1 MDLSFSDLRCPIP
14 VLFLIV
20 LLPKWPP
27 SKRQRAVSLGW
38 GVGTV
43 TTNGLNRSLTYGT
56 LLDVLW

>member
-1 MDLSFSDLRCPIP
+1 MDLSFLDLRCPIP
-14 VLFLIV
+14 ILFLIV

-43 TTNGLNRSLTYGT
+43 TTNGLPILRPGQSQSIHS
-56 LLDVLW
+56 